1 MNFDLENSFPLVYLS
16 GPLIITHGRRGPAP
30 ADPPPPPSLPP
41 SGPGH
46 AQISHLSQ
54 YFWYIFHL

>member
-16 GPLIITHGRRGPAP
+16 GPLIITHGRRGPVP
-30 ADPPPPPSLPP
+30 ADPLLPA
-41 SGPGH
+41 SVPGH